1 MLTEH
6 QTLQAELQ
14 ALRAEVA
21 RLRSSEHLLTQ
32 TEAKFRGLLESAPDP
47 MIIVNREGMI
57 VMVNAQAE
65 TMFGYT
71 REEFIGKPIEIL
83 VPTRLTAVHERHR
96 NGYMDDPHTRP
107 MGFGRDLLARRKDGS
122 EFPTEISL
130 SPLQT
135 EGEQLITAVVRD
147 ITERKR
153 VDEEQRHR
161 MIERVSAAEAA
172 MHQSARLAAVGQLS
186 AAIAHEINNPLY
198 AARNCLYLLEEDLPA
213 ELRDAPYMQMA
224 RDQLARIAGIIERMR
239 DFYRPMRG
247 DMHESDLNQIIEET
261 LALAGLNTRHSTI
274 VITFKP
280 DQTLPTVLC
289 NGDQLRQVFLNLILN
304 AIDAMP
310 NGGMLTVRTLA
321 RPDVAVTEIQDT
333 GIGIPEEIRP
343 RMFEPFFTNKPSGT
357 GLGLPISAHIATQ
370 HGGQIEVESVEGAG
384 STFRVI
390 LPYQPL

>member
-1 MLTEH
+1 MQTEQ
-6 QTLQAELQ
+6 QTLRAEVL

-21 RLRSSEHLLTQ
+21 RLQASEHLLTQ

-47 MIIVNREGMI
+47 MIIVNVAGQI

-65 TMFGYT
+65 RMFGYA
-71 REEFIGKPIEIL
+71 REEFIGQPIEIL
-83 VPTRLTAVHERHR
+83 IPARLAAVHQQHR
-96 NGYMDDPHTRP
+96 TGYMGDPHTRP
-107 MGFGRDLLARRKDGS
+107 MGVGRDLLACRKDGS

-130 SPLQT
+130 SPLHT
-135 EGEQLITAVVRD
+135 EDEVLITAVVRD
-147 ITERKR
+147 ITDRKR
-153 VDEEQRHR
+153 ADEEQRHR

-172 MHQSARLAAVGQLS
+172 MHQSARLAAVGQLA

-213 ELRDAPYMQMA
+213 ELRDAPYMHMA

-247 DMHESDLNQIIEET
+247 DMNHTDLNQLIEET

-274 VITFKP
+274 VITYLP
-280 DQTLPTVLC
+280 DQTLPSVLC

-310 NGGMLTVRTLA
+310 DGGTLTVRTLA
-321 RPDVAVTEIQDT
+321 RPDVAVAEIEDT

-357 GLGLPISAHIATQ
+357 GLGLPISAHIVTQ

-384 STFRVI
+384 STFRVV
-390 LPYQPL
+390 LPYQPH